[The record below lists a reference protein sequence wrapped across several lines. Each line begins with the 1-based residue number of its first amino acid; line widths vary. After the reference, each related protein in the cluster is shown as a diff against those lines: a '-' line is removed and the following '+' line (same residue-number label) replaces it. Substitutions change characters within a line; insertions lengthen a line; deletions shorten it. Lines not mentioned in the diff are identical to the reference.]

1 MKLKLKESIQTNAAS
16 YAPPAVID
24 IADIGISEHEATDLV
39 ARGVAELFDGEA
51 PAEVE
56 AEAEAEAPTDGAP
69 EVIHVAQADE
79 APAPAA
85 RTTTLT
91 RK

>member
-56 AEAEAEAPTDGAP
+56 AEAEAPADGEP

-85 RTTTLT
+85 RTTTRT